1 MDHCQFM
8 IEKSASVSIKIN
20 QIIRERVKNGSY
32 LPGSRL
38 PSEVELAGEFGV
50 SRSTLRIAVNSLV
63 TEGVIIRK
71 HGNGSFI
78 NQHAVQFN
86 TQLQNLWS
94 FPQLIRESGR
104 TPEIRYLNGYFRQS
118 TKLEESILELDS
130 SQPVYFLQRLFLADS
145 YPVIH
150 STNIIPSALFV
161 AANPKLNTQLSIYEI
176 LSDYCSLDLIYSV
189 SDLHAEPVPEDVNKH
204 LQIGTNRSVIVFK
217 DVFYTKESQ
226 PVVMGLNYYNDQ
238 ILSLRLVR
246 SKA

>member
-1 MDHCQFM
+1 M
-8 IEKSASVSIKIN
+8 IERSEPVTIKIN

-32 LPGSRL
+32 RPGSRL
-38 PSEVELAGEFGV
+38 PSELELAGEFGV

-104 TPEIRYLNGYFRQS
+104 TPEIRYLNGFFRQS
-118 TKLEESILELDS
+118 TKSEEAVLELDS
-130 SQPVYFLQRLFLADS
+130 PQPVYILQRLFLADNF
-145 YPVIH
+145 PAIH

-161 AANPKLNTQLSIYEI
+161 AANPILDSQLSIYEI
-176 LSDYCSLDLIYSV
+176 LSDYCNLDLIYSV
-189 SDLHAEPVPEDVNKH
+189 SDLHAAPVPEDVNKH
-204 LQIGTNRSVIVFK
+204 LQISSERSVIVFN
-217 DVFYTKESQ
+217 DVFYTKDSQ

>member
-1 MDHCQFM
+1 M
-8 IEKSASVSIKIN
+8 IERSEPVTIRIN

-32 LPGSRL
+32 RPGSRL
-38 PSEVELAGEFGV
+38 PSELELAGEFGV

-104 TPEIRYLNGYFRQS
+104 KPEIRYLNGFTRQS
-118 TKLEESILELDS
+118 TKTEEEVLELDS
-130 SQPVYFLQRLFLADS
+130 PQPVYILQRLFLADNF
-145 YPVIH
+145 PAIH
-150 STNIIPSALFV
+150 STNIIPSVLFV
-161 AANPKLNTQLSIYEI
+161 AAHSTLDSQLSIYDI
-176 LSDYCSLDLIYSV
+176 LSDYCNLDLIYSV
-189 SDLHAEPVPEDVNKH
+189 SDLHAEPVPDDVNKH
-204 LQIGTNRSVIVFK
+204 LKIGTDRSVIVFN

>member
-1 MDHCQFM
+1 M
-8 IEKSASVSIKIN
+8 IERSEPVTIKIN

-32 LPGSRL
+32 RPGSRL
-38 PSEVELAGEFGV
+38 PSEVELADEFGV

-104 TPEIRYLNGYFRQS
+104 NPEIRYLNGYFRQS
-118 TKLEESILELDS
+118 TKIEEAILELDS
-130 SQPVYFLQRLFLADS
+130 PQPVYILKRLFLADNF
-145 YPVIH
+145 PAIH

-161 AANPKLNTQLSIYEI
+161 AANPILDSQLSIYEI
-176 LSDYCSLDLIYSV
+176 LSDYCNLDLIYSV
-189 SDLHAEPVPEDVNKH
+189 SDLHAEPVPVDVNKH
-204 LQIGTNRSVIVFK
+204 LQIGTDRSVIVFK

-238 ILSLRLVR
+238 ILALRLVR

>member
-8 IEKSASVSIKIN
+8 IERSEPVTIKIN

-32 LPGSRL
+32 RPGSRL
-38 PSEVELAGEFGV
+38 PSELELAEEFGV

-63 TEGVIIRK
+63 SEGVIIRK

-104 TPEIRYLNGYFRQS
+104 TPDIKFINGYFRQS
-118 TKLEESILELDS
+118 TKSEETILELNS
-130 SQPVYFLQRLFLADS
+130 SQQVYILQRLFLADNF
-145 YPVIH
+145 PAIH
-150 STNIIPSALFV
+150 STNIIPSSLFV
-161 AANPKLNTQLSIYEI
+161 SVNPIIDTQLSIYEF
-176 LSDYCSLDLIYSV
+176 LSEYCNLDLIYSV
-189 SDLHAEPVPEDVNKH
+189 SDLHAAPVPEEVNKF
-204 LQIGTNRSVIVFK
+204 LQISSERSVIVFN
-217 DVFYTKESQ
+217 DVFYTKDSQ
-226 PVVMGLNYYNDQ
+226 PVVLGLNYYNDQ

>member
-1 MDHCQFM
+1 M
-8 IEKSASVSIKIN
+8 IERSEPVTTRIN

-32 LPGSRL
+32 CPGSRL
-38 PSEVELAGEFGV
+38 PSELELAGEFGV

-104 TPEIRYLNGYFRQS
+104 NPEIQYLNGFTRQS
-118 TKLEESILELDS
+118 TSIEEAVLELDS
-130 SQPVYFLQRLFLADS
+130 PQPVYILQRLFLADNFPAI
-145 YPVIH
+145 Y

-161 AANPKLNTQLSIYEI
+161 TSNQILDSQLSIYEI
-176 LSDYCSLDLIYSV
+176 LSTYCNLELIYSV
-189 SDLHAEPVPEDVNKH
+189 SDLHAETISDQVNKH
-204 LQIGTNRSVIVFK
+204 LKIGIGRSVLVFN
-217 DVFYTKESQ
+217 DVFYTKESR
-226 PVVMGLNYYNDQ
+226 PVVLGHNYYNDQ